1 MECGQRIDY
10 LIGLIQKDL
19 EGEQFLIQSYK
30 HSLMAEHTDTT
41 TTHAKQT
48 LATNSPV
55 HRYLKIVGSFW
66 VGAVVDRFP
75 TSLACGSGLGTPTRS
90 VEAL

>member
-10 LIGLIQKDL
+10 LIGLIQKDR

-30 HSLMAEHTDTT
+30 HSLMAGHTDTA

-48 LATNSPV
+48 LATNIGT
-55 HRYLKIVGSFW
+55 LGLW
-66 VGAVVDRFP
+66 EA
-75 TSLACGSGLGTPTRS
+75 SGWGQW
-90 VEAL
+90 